1 MIGKY
6 HGHCVGRSYKYCEWG
21 ELKVTT
27 VKYYKGKEESEI
39 TKDALRT
46 EIAQYLQVDNLNF
59 LLGAG
64 CSSNIVNGKETGI
77 PGMVALY
84 DTFFDDNPKFTIAK
98 KVMKG
103 EFDKN
108 LEKLLEAMG
117 AVQVVNS
124 ISKIDSDID
133 KKILQ
138 VQSFIRKKIQEGL
151 NGQEVKEIYKNFYT
165 KITQRS
171 RKSAIS
177 IFTTNYDLFN
187 EIALDE
193 LGFPYNNAFTGSYR
207 RKFNPISYN
216 YMYVENMNLNRDV
229 WERVSTF
236 FNLIKLHG
244 SISWVRKDDEIWEQD
259 YKAIKEDETVMIY
272 PTPLKDRTTL
282 MTPYSDLFR
291 VMENKI
297 VRKNSALIVLGYS
310 FSDDHIN
317 RVILNGLAV
326 PSFRLIVFGSGQN
339 ILKLTSLGD
348 SRITVVNSE
357 DKIHYFKNFVDDV
370 LPSIHPDVEETMQQ
384 QPVNS
389 LVQKFEQEVKDE

>member
-1 MIGKY
+1 MQEEVKVISI
-6 HGHCVGRSYKYCEWG
+6 RRAG
-21 ELKVTT
+21 EEKMAKVN
-27 VKYYKGKEESEI
+27 YFKGNEKSEI
-39 TKDALRT
+39 TQEELQT
-46 EIAQYLQVDNLNF
+46 EIAQYLQIDNLSF

-64 CSSNIVNGKETGI
+64 CSSNIVNGKETGV
-77 PGMVALY
+77 PGMAVLY
-84 DTFFDDNPKFTIAK
+84 NDFFDKNPKFSISK

-103 EFDKN
+103 EFEKN
-108 LEKLLEAMG
+108 LEKLLEVMG
-117 AVQVVNS
+117 AVQVVNP
-124 ISKIDSDID
+124 ISKVDDDID
-133 KKILQ
+133 DKILQ
-138 VQSFIRKKIQEGL
+138 VQSFIRNQIQSGL
-151 NGQEVKEIYKNFYT
+151 NGQEVKDIYKGFYT

-171 RKSAIS
+171 RKSPIS

-193 LGFPYNNAFTGSYR
+193 LGFPYNNGFTGTYR

-216 YMYVENMNLNRDV
+216 YMYVDNMNLNRDI

-236 FNLIKLHG
+236 LNLIKLHG

-259 YKAIKEDETVMIY
+259 YKVIQDNEPVMIY

-291 VMENKI
+291 VMENNI
-297 VRKNSALIVLGYS
+297 VQRNSVLIVLGYS

-339 ILKLTSLGD
+339 ISKLITLGD
-348 SRITVVNSE
+348 SRITVVNSD
-357 DKIHYFKNFVDDV
+357 DKIHYFKNFVEKV
-370 LPSIHPDVEETMQQ
+370 LPSVHPDVEEVLKK
-384 QPVNS
+384 PSVNR
-389 LVQKFEQEVKDE
+389 LVYNFEQEAKDE

>member
-1 MIGKY
+1 MT
-6 HGHCVGRSYKYCEWG
+6 
-21 ELKVTT
+21 KVNI
-27 VKYYKGKEESEI
+27 YKGKEKSEI
-39 TKDALRT
+39 SVEALQT
-46 EIAQYLQVDNLNF
+46 EIAKYLQVDNLSF

-64 CSSNIVNGKETGI
+64 CSSNIVDSVETGI
-77 PGMVALY
+77 PGMAVLH
-84 DTFFDDNPKFTIAK
+84 DTFFGQNPKFSIAQK
-98 KVMKG
+98 EMKD

-117 AVQVVNS
+117 AVQVANS
-124 ISKIDSDID
+124 IKIIDKDIDSKIL
-133 KKILQ
+133 K
-138 VQSFIRKKIQEGL
+138 VQSFILNQIQSGL
-151 NGQEVKEIYKNFYT
+151 SGQEVKDIYKGFYT
-165 KITQRS
+165 KISQRS
-171 RKSAIS
+171 RKSPIS

-193 LGFPYNNAFTGSYR
+193 LGFPYNNGFTGTYR

-216 YMYVENMNLNRDV
+216 YMYVDNMNLNRDI

-244 SISWVRKDDEIWEQD
+244 SISWVRKNDEVWEQD
-259 YKAIKEDETVMIY
+259 YKGINNGETVMIY

-297 VRKNSALIVLGYS
+297 VQRNSVLIVLGYS

-339 ILKLTSLGD
+339 ISKLISLGD
-348 SRITVVNSE
+348 SRITVVNS
-357 DKIHYFKNFVDDV
+357 DAKIQYFKNFVGKV
-370 LPSIHPDVEETMQQ
+370 LPSIHPDVEEVLKKL
-384 QPVNS
+384 PVNR
-389 LVQKFEQEVKDE
+389 LVQNFEQEAKDE